1 MQFINKAID
10 RPEGNQITKAYLE
23 NIRIEDEQRY
33 PVDYDDSFRKLP
45 DKRNSYY
52 KQMTKVLLKN
62 QHNHC
67 CYCMRR
73 LTGDDDT
80 TLEHII
86 PQAAD
91 ENILSDYQK
100 EAFPMFNNQ
109 HIKLSNVFSH
119 EENPN
124 LSILPHT
131 VCYDNLVASCYG
143 LFPKPQ
149 GESAVDD
156 KSGHCCNNVRGNNNA
171 LPLYFLADINSILSY
186 CANGYIIANKN
197 SEWANE
203 AENLILNTKLMW
215 TSLVDIRVMWYVL
228 RNVDLKKI
236 AEAGNDPISRYDLI
250 QDNLLDTDFPPKR
263 MKDLATKFEKDKYW
277 KCFLLYD
284 WFYSIT
290 WNTK

>member
-10 RPEGNQITKAYLE
+10 RTDGNQITKTYLK

-33 PVDYDDSFRKLP
+33 PVDYDNSFRNLP
-45 DKRNSYY
+45 NKHDSYY

-62 QHNHC
+62 QDNHC

-73 LTGDDDT
+73 LTGDHDT

-91 ENILSDYQK
+91 ENILSYYQQ

-109 HIKLSNVFSH
+109 HIKLSKVFSH

-143 LFPKPQ
+143 LFPIQQ
-149 GESAVDD
+149 GESAVED
-156 KSGHCCNNVRGNNNA
+156 KSGHCCNNVRGNKNA
-171 LPLYFLADINSILSY
+171 LPLYFLADINSILLY
-186 CANGYIIANKN
+186 CTNGSIIENEN

-203 AENLILNTKLMW
+203 AKYLIWNTKLMW
-215 TSLVDIRVMWYVL
+215 TSLVDIREMWYVL

-250 QDNLLDTDFPPKR
+250 QDNLLDADFPLKR
-263 MKDLATKFEKDKYW
+263 IMDLATKFKKDKYW
-277 KCFLLYD
+277 ECFLLYD

-290 WNTK
+290 WNTI

>member
-73 LTGDDDT
+73 LTGDNDT

-131 VCYDNLVASCYG
+131 VCSDNLVASCYG
-143 LFPKPQ
+143 LFPKQQ
-149 GESAVDD
+149 GESTVED
-156 KSGHCCNNVRGNNNA
+156 KSGHFCNNVRGKKKV

-228 RNVDLKKI
+228 RNVDLEKI

-263 MKDLATKFEKDKYW
+263 MMDLTTKFKKDKYW
-277 KCFLLYD
+277 ECFLLYD